1 MKRESNMTWK
11 RILLLFLVL
20 TVAGAGTALANS
32 VYDYVRAKKM
42 SVNFNGATIESDGFL
57 VQVNKKNVPMADLQ
71 AVLNAL
77 GGYMRVDE
85 KSGKIDI
92 YKPNVQVTVNLLDS
106 EARNKYTHI
115 HNFTNNH
122 VYNMRFTATV
132 DGVREEI
139 EAWQFIIR
147 DPSGKEIN
155 RHTEKGISA
164 KNMASGT
171 ITQINMD
178 ISIKIEKA
186 GLYTV
191 SFLIKPKGADQFY
204 RVGQSMF
211 ESIE

>member
-1 MKRESNMTWK
+1 MKREWKTTWK

-20 TVAGAGTALANS
+20 TFTGAGTALANS
-32 VYDYVRAKKM
+32 VFEYVRAKKM
-42 SVNFNGATIESDGFL
+42 SVQFNGTTMEADGFL

-71 AVLNAL
+71 SVLNAL

-85 KSGKIDI
+85 KTGKIDI
-92 YKPNVQVTVNLLDS
+92 YKPNVQVTVNAKDS
-106 EARNKYTHI
+106 DKRDKYTHT
-115 HNFTNNH
+115 HNFKNNRLH
-122 VYNMRFTATV
+122 DMRFTATV

-139 EAWQFIIR
+139 EAWQFIIL
-147 DPSGKEIN
+147 DPAGREFI
-155 RHTEKGISA
+155 RHTDEGTIA
-164 KNMASGT
+164 KNMASDT

-178 ISIKIEKA
+178 IRVKIEKA

-191 SFLIKPKGADQFY
+191 NFLIKPKGADQFF